1 MVSIH
6 ASEYGLAHRVLALL
20 GHGNLT
26 LDPNPIATGGAVQI
40 HNALWYT
47 ICIVLVGLIFIL
59 VHLSAEP
66 KTNNNEDQSIS
77 ALAPLV
83 MTWITISG
91 GLTWVN
97 KLIFAPEADG
107 GFGFPFVTILMLWH
121 MFLAVVFTNIIRF
134 MAPQLMPAAAQNKVT
149 FQMYMKNIAPV
160 GVCLAGSLIISNA
173 AYLFISVGY
182 IQMVKSCTSS
192 IVYMVAVLVGQEMFS
207 YRCGASLLL
216 ICGGVAAASFGELDF
231 NVIGFGLQ
239 LTATFVEAVRLIV
252 LKALV
257 SSSGIQLDA
266 MSGLYYYAPTCLVA
280 MLVPLSS
287 QVEGAVPW
295 DKVWALHP
303 VLLAS
308 GLIAFALH
316 LTILVFLRHASST
329 TYAATGILK
338 DVILI
343 VSTSRYYSHPVTGLQ
358 AAGYCVSLLGLRFFN
373 SAKEMNAQL
382 ANQKAQEDV
391 TESTPILQ
399 KAKDQV

>member
-1 MVSIH
+1 MVSVH
-6 ASEYGLAHRVLALL
+6 ASEYELAHRVLALL
-20 GHGNLT
+20 GHGNLSV
-26 LDPNPIATGGAVQI
+26 DPLPIASGGEVQI
-40 HNALWYT
+40 HTTLWYT
-47 ICIVLVGLIFIL
+47 ICLVLGGLIVIL
-59 VHLSAEP
+59 VHLSAQP
-66 KTNNNEDQSIS
+66 KTNDNEDQSIS
-77 ALAPLV
+77 ELAPLV
-83 MTWITISG
+83 LTWVAISG

-97 KLIFAPEADG
+97 KLIFAPEEYG
-107 GFGFPFVTILMLWH
+107 GFGFPFVTLLMLWH

-134 MAPQLMPAAAQNKVT
+134 MAPQLMPAAAKNKVT

-160 GVCLAGSLIISNA
+160 GVCLAASLILSNA
-173 AYLFISVGY
+173 AYLYISVGY

-192 IVYMVAVLVGQEMFS
+192 IVYVVAVLVGHEIFS
-207 YRCGASLLL
+207 LRCGASLFL

-239 LTATFVEAVRLIV
+239 LTATVVEAVRLII

-257 SSSGIQLDA
+257 SSCGIQLDA